1 MRQRHEARLTVRLLC
16 ACVAVGG
23 TFGAT
28 HAGAEE
34 VGSEQDE
41 LPIVDSLFVVVTAQK
56 REEDLHETPI
66 AITVL
71 SESDIEDRGV
81 FGLADLHVAVPGVAG
96 YEAPSSR
103 GNIAFNIRGIS
114 SGNPNSV
121 SADPA
126 NALYVDGVYLG
137 KAVGNGVDAL
147 DLERIEVLRGPQGTL
162 YGRNSTGGAINFIS
176 RPPGTELAA
185 RIKATAG
192 DYGYQA
198 LGGRVDLPLAD
209 RFGVALSG
217 YSRERDP
224 LYENTRP
231 GGAGFES
238 LNREGLRLAALFDA
252 TDRFSIGY
260 AFSHDELDE
269 NAQALDVVGFNPAG
283 AGVLGAGGFPGRV
296 DVRSTNRIEAVAGL
310 QAALPFLGPAYATP
324 QVQQLDRWMT
334 DYREFAAG
342 QLSGAS
348 SRSSRSKWGSSDVD
362 QESDNKVTGH
372 TLTLTLDA
380 EELDAFGD
388 VEFKSTTAWR
398 EVENRNEGDLDGID
412 NSIVAGPGGLTSG
425 IVHDLVLQTIG
436 GLFFDAVSPNIP
448 AAVEFGVAQALV
460 DAIVANGSAPVFN
473 NFATIDY
480 EQFSQELQMVGATRS
495 LDYALG
501 VYYHEDEAAFRNNRA
516 AVFPIAS
523 SETSSHDNAT
533 RSTAAY
539 GQFTWTPNGAS
550 AWSYTLGLRYT
561 LEEKE
566 VEYLWRSSAHPFG
579 FFGPFFAGQSPAVTY
594 VDNARAEEQAPIAG
608 VFGRTFDQDFK
619 NLTGKLG
626 LKYRPNDRLNLFAT
640 YARGYRSGGFN
651 GDFFDSVNDTADAF
665 DEEIIDSY
673 EVGLKSEFWDQRASL
688 NASVFMYEYDQLQV
702 SQLLPQPNGTV
713 TSSIT
718 NAGSA
723 RRDGFEVELLV
734 TQWET
739 LLVSLAYT
747 RVGGDFDEFPSIVA
761 SPLDGGAVLVAD
773 SLARRGTVPDSQ
785 VTFAVD
791 WVFARGGFGELRLS
805 ANGIWQDEMTPISL
819 NTGNYDTNGNGLPD
833 TPVAFRQ
840 LPSDQRT
847 IINLRLSCD
856 DVLGYS
862 NLSVAA
868 WVRNLTN
875 DDHRNFS
882 FNYGA
887 SLGLSVAQYG
897 EPRVWGVDLTWEM

>member
-1 MRQRHEARLTVRLLC
+1 MERHEVRLTLRLLG
-16 ACVAVGG
+16 ACLAAC
-23 TFGAT
+23 TFGAMQAGAQE
-28 HAGAEE
+28 AGAEE
-34 VGSEQDE
+34 TGAEQEE
-41 LPIVDSLFVVVTAQK
+41 LPIENLFVVVTAQK
-56 REEDLHETPI
+56 RAEDLLETPI
-66 AITVL
+66 AITAL
-71 SESDIEDRGV
+71 STSDIENRGV
-81 FGLADLHVAVPGVAG
+81 SSLVDLHVAVPGVAG

-162 YGRNSTGGAINFIS
+162 YGRNSTGGAINFIT
-176 RPPGTELAA
+176 RKPGAELGVG
-185 RIKATAG
+185 IKATAG

-198 LGGRVDLPLAD
+198 LSGRVDLPLAD
-209 RFGVALSG
+209 QFNLALSG

-224 LYENTRP
+224 LYENTRRD
-231 GGAGFES
+231 GAGFES
-238 LNREGLRLAALFDA
+238 LSRQGMRLVAFFDA
-252 TDRFSIGY
+252 TDSFSIDY
-260 AFSHDELDE
+260 AFSLDELDE

-283 AGVLGAGGFPGRV
+283 AGVLGAAGFPGRV
-296 DVRSTNRIEAVAGL
+296 DIRSTNRMEAVAQL
-310 QAALPFLGPAYATP
+310 QGFLPFLGPAFATP

-334 DYREFAAG
+334 DYLEYAAG
-342 QLSGAS
+342 QLSGKAS
-348 SRSSRSKWGSSDVD
+348 RQDWASSDVD
-362 QESDNKVTGH
+362 QESDNRVTAH

-380 EELDAFGD
+380 EGLGAFGD
-388 VEFKSTTAWR
+388 VEFKSTTAYR
-398 EVENRNEGDLDGID
+398 EVANRNEGDLDGID
-412 NSIVAGPGGLTSG
+412 NSILPGPDGLTTG

-436 GLFFDAVSPNIP
+436 GLFLDGVSPDIP
-448 AAVEFGVAQALV
+448 GAVEFAVAQAMV

-480 EQFSQELQMVGATRS
+480 EQFSQELQMVGSTQS

-501 VYYHEDEAAFRNNRA
+501 IYHHQDEAAFRNNRA

-523 SETSSHDNAT
+523 SETSSHDNGT
-533 RSTAAY
+533 ESTAGY
-539 GQFTWTPNGAS
+539 GQFTWTPNGTS
-550 AWSYTLGLRYT
+550 AWSSTLGWRYT
-561 LEEKE
+561 VEQKDI
-566 VEYLWRSSAHPFG
+566 EYLWRSSANPFG
-579 FFGPFFAGQSPAVTY
+579 FFGPFFAGQSPATTY
-594 VDNARAEEQAPIAG
+594 VENARAEEQAPIAG
-608 VFGRTFDQDFK
+608 IFGRSFDQDFQ

-626 LKYRPNDRLNLFAT
+626 LQYRPTDALNLFAT

-651 GDFFDSVNDTADAF
+651 GDFFDSVNDTADSF

-673 EVGLKSEFWDQRASL
+673 EVGLKSEFWAERARL
-688 NASVFMYEYDQLQV
+688 NASAFMYEYDDLQV

-723 RRDGFEVELLV
+723 RREGFELELLIAPRD
-734 TQWET
+734 T

-747 RVGGDFDEFPSIVA
+747 HVAGDFEEFPPVVA
-761 SPLDGGAVLVAD
+761 SPFDGGAVLATNG
-773 SLARRGTVPDSQ
+773 LAERGTVPDNQ
-785 VTFAVD
+785 VTFAID
-791 WVFARGGFGELRLS
+791 WVFARGRFGDLRLS

-819 NTGNYDTNGNGLPD
+819 NTGNYDTNGNRLPD

-840 LPSDQRT
+840 LSQDERT
-847 IINLRLSCD
+847 IINLRLACD
-856 DVLGYS
+856 GVFGYANLG
-862 NLSVAA
+862 VAA
-868 WVRNLTN
+868 WVRNLTD

-882 FNYGA
+882 FNYGE

-897 EPRVWGVDLTWEM
+897 EPRVWGVDLTWEI

>member
-1 MRQRHEARLTVRLLC
+1 MGSMEKHEVRLMVRLLC
-16 ACVAVGG
+16 VCIAVGG
-23 TFGAT
+23 TFGA
-28 HAGAEE
+28 ARSQAEE
-34 VGSEQDE
+34 VGAEQE
-41 LPIVDSLFVVVTAQK
+41 EQLPIESLFVVVTAQK
-56 REEDLHETPI
+56 RAENLQETPI
-66 AITVL
+66 AITAL
-71 SESDIEDRGV
+71 SGSDIENRGV
-81 FGLADLHVAVPGVAG
+81 SSLVDLHVAVPGVAG

-162 YGRNSTGGAINFIS
+162 YGRNSTGGAINFIT
-176 RPPGTELAA
+176 RKPGAEAGLGV
-185 RIKATAG
+185 KATAG

-198 LGGRVDLPLAD
+198 LSARVDLPLAD
-209 RFGVALSG
+209 QFNVALSG
-217 YSRERDP
+217 HSRERDP
-224 LYENTRP
+224 LYENTRA
-231 GGAGFES
+231 GGAGFEN
-238 LNREGLRLAALFDA
+238 LDRRGLRLAAFFDA
-252 TDRFSIGY
+252 TDSFSIDY
-260 AFSHDELDE
+260 AFSLDELDE

-283 AGVLGAGGFPGRV
+283 VGVLAAGGFPGRV
-296 DVRSTNRIEAVAGL
+296 DIRSTDRMQAVARL
-310 QAALPFLGPAYATP
+310 QAFLPYLGPAFATP
-324 QVQQLDRWMT
+324 QVQQLNAWMT
-334 DYREFAAG
+334 DYLDYAAG

-348 SRSSRSKWGSSDVD
+348 SRQKWASTDVD
-362 QESDNKVTGH
+362 QESDNEVTGH

-380 EELDAFGD
+380 EELGAFGD
-388 VEFKSTTAWR
+388 VEFKSTTAYR

-412 NSIVAGPGGLTSG
+412 NSIVPGAGGLTTG

-436 GLFFDAVSPNIP
+436 GLFLDGVSPDIP
-448 AAVEFGVAQALV
+448 GAVEFAVAQAMV

-480 EQFSQELQMVGATRS
+480 EQFSQELQMVGSTPS
-495 LDYALG
+495 VDYALG

-533 RSTAAY
+533 ESTAAY
-539 GQFTWTPNGAS
+539 GQFTWTPGGDS

-561 LEEKE
+561 LERKE
-566 VEYLWRSSAHPFG
+566 IEYLWRSSAHPFG
-579 FFGPFFAGQSPAVTY
+579 FFGPFFAGQSPAATY
-594 VDNARAEEQAPIAG
+594 VDNARAEEQAPVAG
-608 VFGRTFDQDFK
+608 VFGRSFDQDFK

-626 LKYRPNDRLNLFAT
+626 LQYRPTDSVNLFAT

-673 EVGLKSEFWDQRASL
+673 EAGLKSEFWDERARL
-688 NASVFMYEYDQLQV
+688 NASVFMYEYDDLQV

-723 RRDGFEVELLV
+723 KRDGFEFELLIAPRDTLLV
-734 TQWET
+734 T
-739 LLVSLAYT
+739 LAYT
-747 RVGGDFDEFPSIVA
+747 RVGGDFEEFPPIVA
-761 SPLDGGAVLVAD
+761 SPFDGGALLVTD
-773 SLARRGTVPDSQ
+773 SLAQRGTVPDSQ
-785 VTFAVD
+785 VSFAID
-791 WVFARGGFGELRLS
+791 WVFARGRLGELRLS

-819 NTGNYDTNGNGLPD
+819 NTGNYDTNGNRLPD

-840 LPSDQRT
+840 LTSDART
-847 IINLRLSCD
+847 IVNLRLACD
-856 DVLGYS
+856 GVLGYA

-882 FNYGA
+882 FNYGD

-897 EPRVWGVDLTWEM
+897 EPRVWGVDLAWEM